1 MDPRGCT
8 EPALNGP
15 YGMKHDIFHDSR
27 FFFATAPLPCPYLPG
42 RIERRVVTEL
52 SGREAM
58 SLNDRLSLAG
68 FRRSHGICY
77 APACP
82 DCNACV
88 PVRIVA
94 PEFHMT
100 RSHRRIWRM
109 NADIDADVRDPV
121 ATNEQFAL
129 FADYQAVRHG
139 DGDMA
144 KMDFLDY
151 QALVEDTPVETELVE
166 FRGAD
171 GLLAAVCVVDRVD
184 NGLSAVYSFFDPEDR
199 KRGLGS
205 YIILWLV
212 DRARAAGLDY
222 VYLGF
227 WIDGCDKMAY
237 KARFQPLELLGAD
250 GWQLQDDLSPP
261 MFTES

>member
-1 MDPRGCT
+1 
-8 EPALNGP
+8 
-15 YGMKHDIFHDSR
+15 MKHDIFHDSR

-42 RIERRVVTEL
+42 RVERRLVTEL
-52 SGREAM
+52 AGRDATEM
-58 SLNDRLSLAG
+58 HDKLSLAG

-88 PVRIVA
+88 PVRIHV
-94 PEFHMT
+94 PDFRKT
-100 RSHRRIWRM
+100 RSLTRVWRL
-109 NADIDADVRDPV
+109 NDDLSAQVLSPTAS
-121 ATNEQFAL
+121 NEQFAL
-129 FADYQAVRHG
+129 FADYQAHRHG

-166 FRGAD
+166 FRDAD
-171 GLLAAVCVVDRVD
+171 GLLAAVCVIDRVE
-184 NGLSAVYSFFDPEDR
+184 NGLSAVYSFFEPDANE
-199 KRGLGS
+199 RGYGTHM
-205 YIILWLV
+205 ILWLV
-212 DRARAAGLDY
+212 ERVRAEGLEY

-237 KARFQPLELLGAD
+237 KARFQPLEVLGINGWRRMEDEDAESAD
-250 GWQLQDDLSPP
+250 GAAGR
-261 MFTES
+261 